1 MSFSRVTFTHS
12 PRSCSE
18 HLRVLLL
25 RQANG
30 FFLGASTVLSCSI
43 VMDIIPPLADNVKTH
58 FPLSQAII
66 LHKVR
71 ALTQIVAPARNRT
84 KGFPFTRT
92 SVSLILPTSEGI
104 RSTARFHR
112 IGSHPAQILTC
123 FVQNMSSHG
132 GTISEAPAGRWP
144 HRSDTTHSA
153 PASRPAPGWPG
164 PDDPACCCPPV
175 AWRPRGG
182 T

>member
-25 RQANG
+25 RQAYG

-43 VMDIIPPLADNVKTH
+43 VMDIIPPLTDNVKTH

-66 LHKVR
+66 LRNVR
-71 ALTQIVAPARNRT
+71 ALTKIVAPARNRT
-84 KGFPFTRT
+84 KGFPFTQT
-92 SVSLILPTSEGI
+92 SVSLILPTSEGYVPL
-104 RSTARFHR
+104 SVFTGLAHTLQ
-112 IGSHPAQILTC
+112 QILTC
-123 FVQNMSSHG
+123 FVQSISSHG
-132 GTISEAPAGRWP
+132 ATISEAPAGRWP

-164 PDDPACCCPPV
+164 PADPACCCPPA
-175 AWRPRGG
+175 AWLPQDG